1 MDSSLEDLSNLLEKT
16 KIPLSRDL
24 VKTNLDLACV
34 YLSKDPPSE
43 GDYSDTALRLG
54 KDASYSFVLLKCVT
68 PYTPNVPLD
77 MNGFMDVWP
86 QAFRWSQY
94 LLSAIRYI
102 YSHHSEADA
111 DSESVASIRFAMGV
125 YTFLHVTAKW
135 PSLRTDHSQDKRLFE
150 FAVSFWAMKGVPRCI
165 SDCTT
170 NALIQFMTDL
180 DGDTLILMDAMQS
193 HFESAGEIA
202 RLVIDRARLVLSE
215 MDFSAMV
222 AHYGLLALT
231 TRPEMV
237 HPLSE
242 TIIAE
247 GASPFA
253 VTSLSSILDA
263 RGWTLEDWR
272 FPSVLCLQTIMAGC
286 RYPDS
291 GKFVIEAINCGLL
304 EVLFT
309 VGQIN
314 GLDNR
319 MLTNIILG
327 EKIPLLMHRKSVF
340 GALRRGHS
348 KFSRKIDHRLF
359 DFGRLQAEFR
369 DTWRTFEILSM
380 EHTVLRHM
388 YARGIQNVFVYCGNV
403 SRHVILAVP
412 AILTD
417 TA

>member
-1 MDSSLEDLSNLLEKT
+1 MNGSLEDLANLLEKM

-102 YSHHSEADA
+102 YSHHSEAAA

-170 NALIQFMTDL
+170 NALIQFMTGL
-180 DGDTLILMDAMQS
+180 DGDTLIIMDVIQS

-202 RLVIDRARLVLSE
+202 RLIIDRARLVLSE
-215 MDFSAMV
+215 MDFSEMAV
-222 AHYGLLALT
+222 HYGLLALI
-231 TRPEMV
+231 TRPEMA

-242 TIIAE
+242 AIIAE

-263 RGWTLEDWR
+263 RGWTSEDWR

-291 GKFVIEAINCGLL
+291 GKLVTEAINCGLL

-314 GLDNR
+314 GLENAK
-319 MLTNIILG
+319 LANIILD

-340 GALRRGHS
+340 GALCRGLS
-348 KFSRKIDHRLF
+348 DFSRKIDHQRF
-359 DFGRLQAEFR
+359 DIRCLQAEFR
-369 DTWRTFEILSM
+369 DTWQKFEILSM
-380 EHTVLRHM
+380 EHTILRHM
-388 YARGIQNVFVYCGNV
+388 YARGIQNVSVYCGNV
-403 SRHVILAVP
+403 SCRFILVVP
-412 AILTD
+412 EIMTD